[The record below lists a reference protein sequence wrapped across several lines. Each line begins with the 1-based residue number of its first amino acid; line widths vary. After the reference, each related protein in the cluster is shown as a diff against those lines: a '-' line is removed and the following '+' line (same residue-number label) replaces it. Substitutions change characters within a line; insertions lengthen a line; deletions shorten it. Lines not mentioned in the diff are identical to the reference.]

1 MLDTLHYEDFA
12 THLNTKFHAQIGQD
26 RMMEVELIRV
36 ENRHP
41 SPQRE
46 LFVLT
51 FRAPQDAP
59 AAQQLFQLS
68 HHSLGQGIMFLVPI
82 ARDES
87 GLFYEAVFNRNREA

>member
-12 THLNTKFHAQIGQD
+12 PHLNTKFHAQIGQD
-26 RMMEVELIRV
+26 RMIEVELIGV
-36 ENRHP
+36 ENRQP
-41 SPQRE
+41 APQHE

-51 FRAPQDAP
+51 FRAPRDAP
-59 AAQQLFQLS
+59 VAQQLFQMS

-87 GLFYEAVFNRNREA
+87 GLVYEAVFNRSREV